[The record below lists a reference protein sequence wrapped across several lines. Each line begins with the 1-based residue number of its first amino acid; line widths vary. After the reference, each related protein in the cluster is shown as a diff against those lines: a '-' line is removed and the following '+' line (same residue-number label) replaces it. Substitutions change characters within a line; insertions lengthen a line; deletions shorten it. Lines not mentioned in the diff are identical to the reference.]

1 MRGATIHGKDAVFTV
16 TSTQVGELL
25 LLVDRG
31 EISGKQAKEV
41 FAALEGTTKSP
52 RSIIEE
58 RGLRVVSDGAAVEAI
73 CAKVIAEQSGQV
85 AQYRAGKKT
94 VFGFFVGQVMKQSR
108 GSADPKLVNEIL
120 TRLLDQ
126 GS

>member
-1 MRGATIHGKDAVFTV
+1 MRGAAIHGQEAKFTV
-16 TSTQVGELL
+16 SSRQVGELL
-25 LLVDRG
+25 KLVDAG

-41 FAALEGTTKSP
+41 FAALEGNDKTP
-52 RSIIEE
+52 QSIIEE
-58 RGLRVVSDGAAVEAI
+58 RGLRVVSDSGAVEI
-73 CAKVIAEQSGQV
+73 LCAKVIAEQPGQV

-120 TRLLDQ
+120 TRLLEP
-126 GS
+126 G